1 MLAQEDLGPC
11 EGALGP
17 RGVHGGGA
25 HWHGAAASDP
35 RARGARGAPHG
46 ASGGN
51 LIVNGGR

>member
-11 EGALGP
+11 EGARGP

-46 ASGGN
+46 ASGN
-51 LIVNGGR
+51 LINGGR